1 MGDVYLFRGTTEGF
15 PGNPALQRLKIS
27 PASIDPL
34 VATIFALE
42 SKAMAGDA
50 ILAFGSRQGFDN
62 PKIDLG
68 NIRRSL
74 EREVEVGLAPLDF
87 LDKAPIK
94 ISVDKASQ
102 ILREM
107 GVADLPSFISTRS
120 ESTYLLENTPRLT
133 PEQIAEFID
142 RARRE

>member
-1 MGDVYLFRGTTEGF
+1 M
-15 PGNPALQRLKIS
+15 
-27 PASIDPL
+27 
-34 VATIFALE
+34 ATIFALE
-42 SKAMAGDA
+42 RGDA
-50 ILAFGSRQGFDN
+50 ILAFGSRQGFNN
-62 PKIDLG
+62 PEIDLG
-68 NIRRSL
+68 NVRRSL
-74 EREVEVGLAPLDF
+74 EREVQVGLAPLDF

-107 GVADLPSFISTRS
+107 GVADLPSSISDRAQATD
-120 ESTYLLENTPRLT
+120 LLENTSRLT